1 MKNFRFQPTGPEIE
15 QEQVNFDL
23 RRLQKSID
31 GQSFLLPGEMS
42 REEFREWM
50 RENAR
55 KCRSK

>member
-1 MKNFRFQPTGPEIE
+1 MKNFRFQPTGPDIE
-15 QEQVNFDL
+15 HEQVNFDL

-31 GQSFLLPGEMS
+31 GQAFLLPGEMS